1 MRIKFPAKA
10 GGKFLESITACGRV
24 KAKEFGGPSKSKRE
38 SVDIELAAKG
48 IWYRLVAS
56 QASNGK
62 DVHFHVDAA
71 KLSEFGKANPPSKSE
86 PAKSLDIL
94 FEQFANKKIEVVTT
108 VRFAFPLSILRPDSV
123 ISVLLGVK
131 VGPEK
136 LSARLGGSF
145 YEIDEGPILR
155 VWWSRYAADG
165 GGDSIVATFE
175 SIGETTI
182 DDDYLENLVQPLHE
196 AFKTLILEEGREQ

>member
-10 GGKFLESITACGRV
+10 GGKYLESVTACGRV
-24 KAKEFGGPSKSKRE
+24 KAKQFGGPSKAKRE
-38 SVDIELAAKG
+38 SIDIEMAAKG
-48 IWYRLVAS
+48 LWYRLAAS

-71 KLSEFGKANPPSKSE
+71 KLSEFGKAKPPSKSE
-86 PAKSLDIL
+86 PAKTLDNL

-108 VRFAFPLSILRPDSV
+108 ARFVFPLSILRPDSV
-123 ISVLLGVK
+123 ISVLLGIK

-155 VWWSRYAADG
+155 VWWSRYAADSG
-165 GGDSIVATFE
+165 ADSIVTTFE
-175 SIGETTI
+175 SIGEATI
-182 DDDYLENLVQPLHE
+182 DDDYLDNLVKPLHE
-196 AFKTLILEEGREQ
+196 AFNTLILEEGRE